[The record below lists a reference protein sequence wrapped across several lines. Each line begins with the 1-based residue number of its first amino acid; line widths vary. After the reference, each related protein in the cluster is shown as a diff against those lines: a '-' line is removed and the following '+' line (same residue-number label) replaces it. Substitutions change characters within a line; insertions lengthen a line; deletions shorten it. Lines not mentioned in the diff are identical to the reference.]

1 MDVKLILN
9 LVTDNYPWFGIGGS
23 LLIIACMAI
32 SGLVYRGRNSE
43 RYSIF
48 NHFISELGEV
58 GVSRAAAV
66 FNIGLILGGLAFVP
80 FVVGLCLTIG
90 GLLAKI
96 GMVVGIVA
104 TLSCA
109 LVGVFPMN
117 NLKTHY
123 IVAVTYFRAG
133 LLMVLLVSIAVF
145 IQPAGEAVFPKISNL
160 AGLLAFICYAG
171 FLFMLRKPKEEDS
184 APEGSLDPLK
194 NVERPRFWKETILEW
209 AVFFSTIL
217 WFFILALF
225 ALE

>member
-1 MDVKLILN
+1 MDWKSIAAFVM
-9 LVTDNYPWFGIGGS
+9 DNYPWFGIAGS
-23 LLIIACMAI
+23 LLIIICMTGT
-32 SGLVYRGRNSE
+32 GLVYRGRRGE

-58 GVSRAAAV
+58 GVSRAEAV

-80 FVVGLCLTIG
+80 FIVGLCLTIG

-96 GMVVGIVA
+96 GMVVGIIA

-133 LLMVLLVSIAVF
+133 LVMVLLVSIAVF

-171 FLFMLRKPKEEDS
+171 FLFLLRKPKEDES
-184 APEGSLDPLK
+184 APESSLDPLK
-194 NVERPRFWKETILEW
+194 DVERPKYWKETILEW

-217 WFFILALF
+217 WFFVLALF
-225 ALE
+225 ALK

>member
-1 MDVKLILN
+1 MDWKSIAAFVM
-9 LVTDNYPWFGIGGS
+9 DNYPWFGIAGS
-23 LLIIACMAI
+23 LLIIVCMTGT
-32 SGLVYRGRNSE
+32 GLIYRGRRGE

-58 GVSRAAAV
+58 AVSRAAVV

-80 FVVGLCLTIG
+80 FIVGLCLTIG

-96 GMVVGIVA
+96 GMVVGIIA

-133 LLMVLLVSIAVF
+133 LVMVLLVSIAVF

-171 FLFMLRKPKEEDS
+171 FLFLLRKPKEDES
-184 APEGSLDPLK
+184 APESSLDPLK
-194 NVERPRFWKETILEW
+194 DVERPKYWKETILEW

-217 WFFILALF
+217 WFFVLALF
-225 ALE
+225 ALK